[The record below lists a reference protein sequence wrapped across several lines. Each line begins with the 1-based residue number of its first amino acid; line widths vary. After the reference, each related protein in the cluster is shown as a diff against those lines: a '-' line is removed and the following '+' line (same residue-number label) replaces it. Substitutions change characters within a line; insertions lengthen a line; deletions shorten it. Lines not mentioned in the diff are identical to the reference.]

1 MAVIDRLADRS
12 TAVTSDLYAD
22 VLPMLDDILTRLV
35 LITKDAL
42 FFKTLEVRSG
52 LRAVS
57 VIRGELKAVSVIRGA
72 MKVVSITK
80 GGLKAVFIIRGGLKP
95 VSIIRGGLKAVS
107 IIRGEWCSLLSFF
120 IS

>member
-1 MAVIDRLADRS
+1 MVAVIDRLADRS

-57 VIRGELKAVSVIRGA
+57 VIRG
-72 MKVVSITK
+72 
-80 GGLKAVFIIRGGLKP
+80 
-95 VSIIRGGLKAVS
+95 GLKAVS
-107 IIRGEWCSLLSFF
+107 IIRGGLKSVSVTRGGLRAVSVIRGGLRAVSVIRGELELSL
-120 IS
+120 

>member
-1 MAVIDRLADRS
+1 MAIIDRLADRS

-35 LITKDAL
+35 LITKDAF
-42 FFKTLEVRSG
+42 FFKTLEVGSG
-52 LRAVS
+52 
-57 VIRGELKAVSVIRGA
+57 LKAVSVIRFG
-72 MKVVSITK
+72 M
-80 GGLKAVFIIRGGLKP
+80 RP

-107 IIRGEWCSLLSFF
+107 IIRGEWCSLLSSF